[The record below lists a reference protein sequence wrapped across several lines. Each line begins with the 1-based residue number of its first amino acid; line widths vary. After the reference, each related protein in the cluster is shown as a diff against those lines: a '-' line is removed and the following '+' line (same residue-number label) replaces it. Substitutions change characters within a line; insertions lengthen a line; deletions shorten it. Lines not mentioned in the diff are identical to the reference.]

1 MGMSSTPPVPP
12 LPPSF
17 QNPTNN
23 NNNNTNPANVFA
35 QMKSGTFGNDNE
47 SSMPQDPSTYI
58 QLGVFDSEIH
68 PLIVFPDK
76 YDALRPQPTGWGGF
90 QGSSYVGYH

>member
-12 LPPSF
+12 LPPSL
-17 QNPTNN
+17 QNPNNN

-35 QMKSGTFGNDNE
+35 QMKSGTFANDNE

-58 QLGVFDSEIH
+58 YNRPSSILIDPF
-68 PLIVFPDK
+68 IVFP
-76 YDALRPQPTGWGGF
+76 RQI
-90 QGSSYVGYH
+90 